1 MSDADILMPIVG
13 GLMSIL
19 IIVIGWM
26 GNKLHERLGE
36 INETLATIDRDLRHE
51 LSRLDNRLTVLE
63 TKISK

>member
-1 MSDADILMPIVG
+1 MSEAEILMPIIG
-13 GLMSIL
+13 GLMSVL

-51 LSRLDNRLTVLE
+51 LSRLDNRLTVVE

>member
-1 MSDADILMPIVG
+1 MSDADILMPRVG
-13 GLMSIL
+13 GLMSVL

-51 LSRLDNRLTVLE
+51 LSRLDNRLTVVE

>member
-13 GLMSIL
+13 GLMSVL

>member
-1 MSDADILMPIVG
+1 MSDSDILMPIVG
-13 GLMSIL
+13 GLMSVL

-51 LSRLDNRLTVLE
+51 LSRLDNRLTVVE

>member
-13 GLMSIL
+13 GLMSVL
-19 IIVIGWM
+19 IVVIGWM

-51 LSRLDNRLTVLE
+51 LSRLENRLTVLE

>member
-1 MSDADILMPIVG
+1 MSEADILMPIVG

-36 INETLATIDRDLRHE
+36 INETLATIDRDLRFE
-51 LSRLDNRLTVLE
+51 LNRLDNRLTVVE

>member
-1 MSDADILMPIVG
+1 MSEADILMPIVG
-13 GLMSIL
+13 GLMSVL

-36 INETLATIDRDLRHE
+36 INETLATIDRDLRFE
-51 LSRLDNRLTVLE
+51 LNRLDNRLTVVE

>member
-13 GLMSIL
+13 GLMSVL

-51 LSRLDNRLTVLE
+51 LSRLENRLTVLE

>member
-13 GLMSIL
+13 GLMSVL

-36 INETLATIDRDLRHE
+36 INETLATIDRDLRFE
-51 LSRLDNRLTVLE
+51 LNRLDNRLTVVE

>member
-13 GLMSIL
+13 GLMSVL

-51 LSRLDNRLTVLE
+51 LSRLDNRLTVVE

>member
-1 MSDADILMPIVG
+1 MSDTDILMPIVG
-13 GLMSIL
+13 GLMSVL

-36 INETLATIDRDLRHE
+36 INETLTTIDRDLRHE
-51 LSRLDNRLTVLE
+51 LSRLDNRLTVVE

>member
-1 MSDADILMPIVG
+1 MPIVG
-13 GLMSIL
+13 GLMSVL

-51 LSRLDNRLTVLE
+51 LSRLDNRLTVVE

>member
-13 GLMSIL
+13 GLMSVL

-26 GNKLHERLGE
+26 GNKLHESLGE

-51 LSRLDNRLTVLE
+51 LSRLDNRLTVVE

>member
-13 GLMSIL
+13 GLMSVL

-51 LSRLDNRLTVLE
+51 LSRLDNRHTVVE

>member
-13 GLMSIL
+13 GLMSVL
-19 IIVIGWM
+19 IVVIGWM

>member
-1 MSDADILMPIVG
+1 MSV
-13 GLMSIL
+13 L

-51 LSRLDNRLTVLE
+51 LSRLDNRLTVVE